1 MHGSRLSGYTLARV
15 VTWISGLLFAV
26 GAVLYAAA
34 AVLYFRAATR
44 SGPVPHAASGSAR
57 PPSLPPEE
65 PASRAPGLLAA
76 AATLHLAYITVAS
89 FIANAC
95 PVGSVHFILSAV
107 AIASAFLFTV
117 ARSRASRA
125 GPRESIDALG
135 LLVAPLGL
143 AFLLGTFFLDKPS
156 TGHELG
162 AAFIA
167 VHVLVNLI
175 GVALF
180 VLAGAS
186 ATLYLVQERR
196 LKQKRLAKIG
206 SLPPLDTLDR
216 AVHRFLVLGF
226 PLLTV
231 GIVSGTFWAYQL
243 ESGSFDEVMRIAL
256 GYITWLLIG
265 AVLLLRTAA
274 GWRGKRSAYG
284 TLLGLLCALSV
295 LVFYVFRPS
304 PAPSGAQAD
313 TPGAVG

>member
-1 MHGSRLSGYTLARV
+1 MVTWLSG
-15 VTWISGLLFAV
+15 ILFAIGV
-26 GAVLYAAA
+26 ANYAAA
-34 AVLYFRAATR
+34 AILYFRAATR
-44 SGPVPHAASGSAR
+44 RTPVPSSAATANKRASIPDAGQQ
-57 PPSLPPEE
+57 
-65 PASRAPGLLAA
+65 PARAPALLALGA
-76 AATLHLAYITVAS
+76 LFHLGYITVAS
-89 FIANAC
+89 FVAHAC

-107 AIASAFLFTV
+107 AITATFVFTL
-117 ARSRASRA
+117 ARARAKKA

-143 AFLLGTFFLDKPS
+143 AFLLGTFFLDKPT

-162 AAFIA
+162 PAFIA
-167 VHVLVNLI
+167 VHVLVNLV
-175 GVALF
+175 GVGLF

-206 SLPPLDTLDR
+206 ALPPLDTLDR
-216 AVHRFLVLGF
+216 AVHRFLLLGF

-243 ESGSFDEVMRIAL
+243 ESGSFDEVMRIIL
-256 GYITWLLIG
+256 GYTTWLLIG

-295 LVFYVFRPS
+295 IAFYMFRPS
-304 PAPSGAQAD
+304 PTPTGEAD
-313 TPGAVG
+313 KREMVG

>member
-1 MHGSRLSGYTLARV
+1 V
-15 VTWISGLLFAV
+15 VTWISGLLFSV
-26 GAVLYAAA
+26 GAALYAAA
-34 AVLYFRAATR
+34 AVLYFRAATKR
-44 SGPVPHAASGSAR
+44 GPVPQATSGGSKRPSVPDLGDTSAR
-57 PPSLPPEE
+57 A
-65 PASRAPGLLAA
+65 PALLALGA
-76 AATLHLAYITVAS
+76 LFHLGYITVAS
-89 FIANAC
+89 FIAHAC

-107 AIASAFLFTV
+107 AITSAFFFTL
-117 ARSRASRA
+117 ARARAKRA

-175 GVALF
+175 GVGLF

-206 SLPPLDTLDR
+206 ALPPLDTLDR
-216 AVHRFLVLGF
+216 AVHRFLLLGF

-231 GIVSGTFWAYQL
+231 GIVSGTFSAYQL
-243 ESGSFDEVMRIAL
+243 ETGTFDEIMRIVL
-256 GYITWLLIG
+256 GYTTWLLIG

-274 GWRGKRSAYG
+274 GWRGRRSAYG

-304 PAPSGAQAD
+304 PTPTGAQAD
-313 TPGAVG
+313 APGAVG

>member
-1 MHGSRLSGYTLARV
+1 M
-15 VTWISGLLFAV
+15 VTWISGLLFSI
-26 GAVLYAAA
+26 GAALYAAA
-34 AVLYFRAATR
+34 AVLYFRTATKR
-44 SGPVPHAASGSAR
+44 GPVPQAASGGSKRPSIPDLGDTSAR
-57 PPSLPPEE
+57 A
-65 PASRAPGLLAA
+65 PALLALGA
-76 AATLHLAYITVAS
+76 LFHLGYITVAS
-89 FIANAC
+89 FIAHAC

-107 AIASAFLFTV
+107 AITSAFFFTL
-117 ARSRASRA
+117 ARARAKRA

-175 GVALF
+175 GVGLF

-206 SLPPLDTLDR
+206 ALPPLDTLDR
-216 AVHRFLVLGF
+216 AVHRFLLLGF

-243 ESGSFDEVMRIAL
+243 ETGTFDEVMRIVL
-256 GYITWLLIG
+256 GYTTWLLIG

-274 GWRGKRSAYG
+274 GWRGRRSAYG

-295 LVFYVFRPS
+295 LVFYVFRSS
-304 PAPSGAQAD
+304 PTPTGAQAD
-313 TPGAVG
+313 APGAVG